1 MSNFEGLYDQIIP
14 KDNELRQ
21 IAELVDFSF
30 VIDILQDKYC
40 HDNGRDAECPIR
52 VFKYLML
59 KGMKE
64 ISDSDLVEQSRYDM
78 SYKFFLGYRPEDDV
92 ICSSLLTKFRKL
104 RLTDEGIMDTLIGK
118 TVELAIAQGLIKGA
132 KLIVD
137 STHSLSRYHNRRPH
151 EVLQEHAKRLRKAVY
166 AVDDNMGEKFPKK
179 VTGDNIEEHIEY
191 CKQLIDV
198 IEADE
203 RFLFYLNV
211 KTKKN
216 YLQEIL
222 DDNLELLQTSADEDA
237 RVGHKTADTEFFGFK
252 THLAMTE
259 ERIIT
264 AAVVTS
270 GEKHDGKQLEALVE
284 KSRAAGVDVETVI
297 GDGAY
302 SEKENIEL
310 AKGNFELVSKLNP
323 GVVNGLRSKEDQFE
337 YNKDAGMFV
346 CKAGHMAVSKTRH
359 HNKQPER
366 KENPRMIYYFDVEKC
381 KRCPM
386 RDGCYKEGSK
396 SKTYSV
402 SITSDIQNEHKEFQ
416 ETAKFKELAS
426 QRYMIEAKNG
436 ELKNNHGYARAY
448 SSGIQAMR
456 IQGAVAIFSV
466 NLKRIIKLINEK
478 AIRGAKG

>member
-1 MSNFEGLYDQIIP
+1 MLRRHEQTRMSNFEGLYDQIIP

-64 ISDSDLVEQSRYDM
+64 ISDSDLVERSRYDM

-191 CKQLIDV
+191 CKQLIEV
-198 IEADE
+198 IENDE
-203 RFLFYLNV
+203 RFLL
-211 KTKKN
+211 
-216 YLQEIL
+216 
-222 DDNLELLQTSADEDA
+222 
-237 RVGHKTADTEFFGFK
+237 
-252 THLAMTE
+252 
-259 ERIIT
+259 
-264 AAVVTS
+264 
-270 GEKHDGKQLEALVE
+270 
-284 KSRAAGVDVETVI
+284 
-297 GDGAY
+297 
-302 SEKENIEL
+302 
-310 AKGNFELVSKLNP
+310 
-323 GVVNGLRSKEDQFE
+323 
-337 YNKDAGMFV
+337 
-346 CKAGHMAVSKTRH
+346 C
-359 HNKQPER
+359 
-366 KENPRMIYYFDVEKC
+366 
-381 KRCPM
+381 
-386 RDGCYKEGSK
+386 
-396 SKTYSV
+396 
-402 SITSDIQNEHKEFQ
+402 
-416 ETAKFKELAS
+416 
-426 QRYMIEAKNG
+426 
-436 ELKNNHGYARAY
+436 
-448 SSGIQAMR
+448 
-456 IQGAVAIFSV
+456 
-466 NLKRIIKLINEK
+466 
-478 AIRGAKG
+478 